1 MSLLVPTAAPV
12 PLPFADDLGRHG
24 TRVALHTA
32 TEVVTYGE
40 LDARVEERC
49 QQLGTERRL
58 VLAVA
63 SNTIES
69 IVTYLAA
76 LRGEHPVL
84 LAPGGSGDA
93 TKTLIDTYDPDVVI
107 EGAELAERHRS
118 TAHEL
123 HPELAL
129 LLSTSGST
137 GTPKLV
143 RLSRSNLVAN
153 AASIAEYLAIT
164 GDDCAITSLPMQY
177 CYGLSVINSHLHTGA
192 GLALTEL
199 SVVDACFWTLFDQV
213 GATSFAGVPHT
224 FELLD
229 RVDFDELSLPTLRYV
244 TQAGGRMPA
253 ATVRRYAELGQ
264 ARGWD
269 LVVMYGQTEATA
281 RMAYLPPAMAA
292 TNPACIGVAV
302 PGGELRIDRPD
313 DRGVGELVYRGAN
326 VMLGYARTPDDLATG
341 ATIEELHTGDLA
353 RCTDDGLFQIV
364 GRRSRFV
371 KPFGVRVDLD
381 DLERHLAEE
390 AVTAVCTGDDDLLVV
405 AVTNDADAEHATAC
419 IDARLGLPR
428 SRRRVVVLDEI
439 PRLTSGKPDHG
450 AVRRSAGALAPATK
464 VVTASV
470 DEPVRGAFAAVLQVV
485 PTDDATFVSL
495 GGDSLSYVEMS
506 VRLEALLGELPRD
519 WHLRTV
525 ADLAASAPKARRP
538 WAKLDTSVVLRAL
551 ATLLIVGSHT
561 DLWEQAGGAH
571 ALLAIAGYNF
581 GRFQLDGGRRWP
593 SIGRIAAPSFCWIG
607 GLALFGG
614 IYGWRHALF
623 LNGFLGGRSSS
634 WMFWFV
640 EALLQ
645 ILVLL
650 AVVLA
655 VPAVARAERRR
666 PFLFACGA
674 VAAGLVVRY
683 DVLTDAAWHHS
694 AFRPHEIFWLF
705 AVGWAAARSPRWPQ
719 RLLVSAVAL
728 YALQGF
734 FGDSTRELIVGGAL
748 LLVTWA
754 PRLAVP
760 RALVGPLTTIA
771 AASLTIYLV
780 HMPLHLPL
788 ERTYGPWI
796 AFCGSLVGG
805 VLAWQ
810 VAERVMSV
818 AGRLRR
824 RLPLAAG

>member
-24 TRVALHTA
+24 GRAALRTA
-32 TEVVTYGE
+32 TEVLTYQE
-40 LDARVEERC
+40 LEARVEARC
-49 QQLGTERRL
+49 HQLGSERRL
-58 VLAVA
+58 VLSVA
-63 SNTIES
+63 SNTVES

-84 LAPGGSGDA
+84 LVAAGDRDA
-93 TKTLIDTYDPDVVI
+93 ARALVDAYDPDVVAD
-107 EGAELAERHRS
+107 GAELVERHPG
-118 TAHEL
+118 TVHEL
-123 HPELAL
+123 HPDLAL

-143 RLSRSNLVAN
+143 RLSRGNLVAN
-153 AASIAEYLAIT
+153 AAAIAEYLALT
-164 GDDCAITSLPMQY
+164 ADDCAITSLPMQY
-177 CYGLSVINSHLHTGA
+177 CYGLSVINSHLHVGA

-199 SVVDACFWTLFDQV
+199 SVVDACFWKLFGGA

-229 RVDFDELSLPTLRYV
+229 HIRFDELVLPTLRYV
-244 TQAGGRMPA
+244 TQAGGRMSA
-253 ATVRRYAELGQ
+253 ETVRRYADLG
-264 ARGWD
+264 AAHGWD
-269 LVVMYGQTEATA
+269 LFVMYGQTEATA
-281 RMAYLPPAMAA
+281 RMAYLPPAMAS
-292 TNPACIGVAV
+292 THPGCVGVAV
-302 PGGELRIDRPD
+302 PGGSLHIDEPGD
-313 DRGVGELVYRGAN
+313 DGVGELVYRGGN
-326 VMLGYARTPDDLATG
+326 VMLGYAETPADLAAG
-341 ATIEELHTGDLA
+341 ATLDELRTGDLA
-353 RCTDDGLFQIV
+353 REDDGLVEIV

-381 DLERHLAEE
+381 DLERHLADE
-390 AVTAVCTGDDDLLVV
+390 AVAAVCTGDDDLLVV
-405 AVTNDADAEHATAC
+405 AVTSEADAEHVTAC
-419 IDARLGLPR
+419 VDARLGLPR
-428 SRRRVVVLDEI
+428 SRRRVMVLEEI
-439 PRLTSGKPDHG
+439 PRLATGKPDHV
-450 AVRRSAGALAPATK
+450 AIRRLARRTPEPASPDASRHQTVRA
-464 VVTASV
+464 
-470 DEPVRGAFAAVLQVV
+470 AFAATLDVV
-485 PTDDATFVSL
+485 PSDDATFVSL

-506 VRLEALLGELPRD
+506 VRLEVLLGELPRD

-525 ADLAASAPKARRP
+525 ADLAALAPKAHRP
-538 WAKLDTSVVLRAL
+538 LAMLDTSVVLRAV

-571 ALLAIAGYNF
+571 ALLAVAGYNF

-593 SIGRIAAPSFCWIG
+593 SIARLAAPSFCWIG
-607 GLALFGG
+607 GVALFSG

-623 LNGFLGGRSSS
+623 VNGFFGGRSSS

-645 ILVLL
+645 ILVVLALL
-650 AVVLA
+650 LA

-674 VAAGLVVRY
+674 VAAGLLVRF

-705 AVGWAAARSPRWPQ
+705 AVGWAAARAARWPQ
-719 RLLVSAVAL
+719 QLLVTTVAL
-728 YALQGF
+728 YALHGF
-734 FGDSTRELIVGGAL
+734 FGDPTREVIVGAAV
-748 LLVTWA
+748 LLVTWV
-754 PRLAVP
+754 PRLPVP
-760 RALVGPLTTIA
+760 RLLIGPVTTIA

-788 ERTYGPWI
+788 ERTYGSWI
-796 AFCGSLVGG
+796 AFVGSLLGG

-810 VAERVMSV
+810 GAGRLAAV
-818 AGRLRR
+818 AGRLGPRR
-824 RLPLAAG
+824 PAGSR